1 MASRRDLAEDAVL
14 RQTDRAAPSQRI
26 AGVMCAMDAARSLFC
41 VAFVLVPGLA
51 AAEPPRVHFDL
62 PLAIA
67 CPEVSSPEV
76 AAAHPGQKLVE
87 VRFEVSTL
95 LLAGD
100 ERDLKRL
107 MLKIESPQ
115 RTVTVVDY
123 LPKTRHES
131 RHAGP
136 IGITKSDETNASLG
150 INVAGKYELFTAAG
164 ANAGIGQ
171 KSTSCVKYDLL
182 PPVETIAASGTL
194 LRGAGAFFKLE
205 ATPQQRLEG
214 AREYGLVLRV
224 PHDWQADYLRVR
236 CEAEG
241 VARGFVDSLDQQVSA
256 GRRDFVV
263 ALYAAG
269 SETARETAERFAQRA
284 AEPRTN
290 AGGAAANSR
299 PQPAKGQSAGKPSSA
314 MVPWLKLPRPSVT
327 ALPPLAEK
335 RW

>member
-1 MASRRDLAEDAVL
+1 MDRLLVALGVLLAL
-14 RQTDRAAPSQRI
+14 SPAAL
-26 AGVMCAMDAARSLFC
+26 AGS
-41 VAFVLVPGLA
+41 
-51 AAEPPRVHFDL
+51 PPRVHFDL
-62 PLAIA
+62 PLTIS
-67 CPEVSSPEV
+67 CPEVSSPEFT
-76 AAAHPGQKLVE
+76 AANPSEKLVE

-100 ERDLKRL
+100 ERDLTRL

-136 IGITKSDETNASLG
+136 IGITKTDETNASLG
-150 INVAGKYELFTAAG
+150 INIAGKYELFTAAG

-194 LRGAGAFFKLE
+194 LRGAGVFFKLQ

-224 PHDWQADYLRVR
+224 PRDWQADYLRVR

-241 VARGFVDSLDQQVSA
+241 IVRGFVGSLDQDVSA
-256 GRRDFVV
+256 GKRDFVV
-263 ALYAAG
+263 ALYAEGNEA
-269 SETARETAERFAQRA
+269 ARQTAERFADRA
-284 AEPRTN
+284 AQPR
-290 AGGAAANSR
+290 AGSGSTAVPSR
-299 PQPAKGQSAGKPSSA
+299 PSSA
-314 MVPWLKLPRPSVT
+314 NVKSPGKQPSVAIPWLKLPRPSVT

-335 RW
+335 LW

>member
-1 MASRRDLAEDAVL
+1 MDRLLVTLGLSLALSSVAL
-14 RQTDRAAPSQRI
+14 
-26 AGVMCAMDAARSLFC
+26 AG
-41 VAFVLVPGLA
+41 P
-51 AAEPPRVHFDL
+51 PPRVHFDL
-62 PLAIA
+62 PLTIS
-67 CPEVSSPEV
+67 CPEVTSPEF
-76 AAAHPGQKLVE
+76 AAAHPGEKLVE

-100 ERDLKRL
+100 ERDFTRL
-107 MLKIESPQ
+107 VLKIESPQ

-136 IGITKSDETNASLG
+136 IGITKTDETNASLG
-150 INVAGKYELFTAAG
+150 INIAGKYELFTTAG

-171 KSTSCVKYDLL
+171 KSISCVKYDLL

-214 AREYGLVLRV
+214 AREYGLVSRV
-224 PHDWQADYLRVR
+224 PRDWQADYLRVR

-241 VARGFVDSLDQQVSA
+241 IVRGFVDSLDQEVSA

-269 SETARETAERFAQRA
+269 NEAARESAERFAQRA
-284 AEPRTN
+284 AQPRT
-290 AGGAAANSR
+290 GSSGAAVPATR
-299 PQPAKGQSAGKPSSA
+299 PEPTKTSTGAAI
-314 MVPWLKLPRPSVT
+314 PWLKLPRPSVT
-327 ALPPLAEK
+327 ALPPLVEK
-335 RW
+335 LW